1 MKVEIDANLELKI
14 TAENDLEV
22 IALRA
27 WSDEY
32 FKRNKKNIKASLVVA
47 LYAVEKN
54 KPLTLSGEME
64 QA

>member
-27 WSDEY
+27 WSDKY

-47 LYAVEKN
+47 LYAVDNEKQN
-54 KPLTLSGEME
+54 K
-64 QA
+64 ANDD